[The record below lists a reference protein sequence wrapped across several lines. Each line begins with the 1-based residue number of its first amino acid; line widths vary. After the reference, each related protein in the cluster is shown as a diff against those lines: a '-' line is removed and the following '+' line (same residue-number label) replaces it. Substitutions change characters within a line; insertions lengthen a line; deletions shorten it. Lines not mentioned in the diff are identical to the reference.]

1 MLRTIFVFTMIA
13 IGTFYAVQSSFYALL
28 FYIWNAYFRPEDWV
42 WIDFIRNLNLSFT
55 IGCFVVISTLFSGR
69 RFVLNGRVLLIFVF
83 LIHAFFSTIF
93 SEHFSY
99 SWPYWLEF
107 LKLSV
112 ISYLM
117 IVLIDD
123 FKKFRIVLFVIA
135 LSLGFEGVKQGWFHL
150 LTSPGW
156 PNTNSISF
164 LGDNNGVA
172 IGMLMLVPII
182 VVLEQTSSRRWG
194 RLFYWIFLVGVLYRA
209 LSTYS
214 RGGFLACLALGCI
227 YWLNSRFKFRS
238 LLALIVV
245 AAIILPTLPDTF
257 WHRMT
262 TIQTYEEDED
272 ASALGRLH
280 FWQVALDMAKAHPFL
295 GVGFNA
301 YNQAYDAYDFSG
313 GRFGTMRSTHNSF
326 LAVLSELGYVGLFLY
341 ILIILSAFRSCH
353 RTRRAVENRSDLTY
367 LSQSANALRMS
378 LVVFIVG
385 GSFLPFQYQELL
397 WHYLSLTAVIE
408 AIAISETSEP
418 AHQLHPQ
425 LALSPARG
433 YANP

>member
-1 MLRTIFVFTMIA
+1 MLRTIFVLAMIVM
-13 IGTFYAVQSSFYALL
+13 GTFYALQSSFYALL
-28 FYIWNAYFRPEDWV
+28 FYIWNAYFRPEEWV
-42 WIDFIRNLNLSFT
+42 WIDFIRSLNLSFI
-55 IGCFVVISTLFSGR
+55 IGCFVVISTLLSGR
-69 RFVLNGRVLLIFVF
+69 KLVLNSRVFLIFLF
-83 LIHAFFSTIF
+83 LIHALLSTIF
-93 SEHFSY
+93 SAHSSY
-99 SWPYWLEF
+99 SWPYWLDF

-123 FKKFRIVLFVIA
+123 FKKFRIVLFVIV
-135 LSLGFEGVKQGWFHL
+135 LSLGFEGAKQGWFYL

-156 PNTNSISF
+156 PNTNPISF

-172 IGMLMLVPII
+172 VGMLMLVPII
-182 VVLEQTSSRRWG
+182 VVLDQTASRPWE
-194 RLFYWIFLVGVLYRA
+194 RLFYWILLVGVLYRA

-238 LLALIVV
+238 LFTLIIV

-257 WHRMT
+257 WHRMN
-262 TIQTYEEDED
+262 TIQTFEEDED

-301 YNQAYDAYDFSG
+301 YNRAYDAYDFSG

-326 LAVLSELGYVGLFLY
+326 LAVLSELGYVGFSLY
-341 ILIILSAFRSCH
+341 LLVIFSAFRSCY
-353 RTRRAVENRSDLTY
+353 RTRRAVENRSDLTH

-397 WHYLSLTAVIE
+397 WHYISLTAVIE
-408 AIAISETSEP
+408 TIAISETFER
-418 AHQLHPQ
+418 AHQHHPQ
-425 LALSPARG
+425 LVLSPSRG
-433 YANP
+433 